1 LWVSDNEV
9 QTRWRKY
16 FLVYLL
22 ITYVL
27 KDKPK
32 NKDITVIPFKKW
44 ITEQHRRERLK
55 VAPHAKARGIQNG
68 IPRWLTGEL
77 LAIEGLDKSGHAGY
91 VSKYR

>member
-55 VAPHAKARGIQNG
+55 VAPTLKRGAFRTESSMANSS
-68 IPRWLTGEL
+68 PVSHR
-77 LAIEGLDKSGHAGY
+77 GLDKSGHAGY

>member
-16 FLVYLL
+16 LVYLL

-32 NKDITVIPFKKW
+32 NKDIAVIPFKKW

-55 VAPHAKARGIQNG
+55 SSSHAKARGIQNG
-68 IPRWLTGEL
+68 IPRWLTARL

>member
-1 LWVSDNEV
+1 MKCKRDGAIS
-9 QTRWRKY
+9 
-16 FLVYLL
+16 LVYL

-55 VAPHAKARGIQNG
+55 SSSTLKRGAF
-68 IPRWLTGEL
+68 RTES
-77 LAIEGLDKSGHAGY
+77 LDG
-91 VSKYR
+91 

>member
-1 LWVSDNEV
+1 MKCKRDGANTL
-9 QTRWRKY
+9 
-16 FLVYLL
+16 LVYLL

-32 NKDITVIPFKKW
+32 IKTLLLSLKKW

-68 IPRWLTGEL
+68 IPRWLTARL
-77 LAIEGLDKSGHAGY
+77 LAIED
-91 VSKYR
+91 

>member
-16 FLVYLL
+16 SFGLSFNYLR
-22 ITYVL
+22 

-55 VAPHAKARGIQNG
+55 VAPHAKA
-68 IPRWLTGEL
+68 
-77 LAIEGLDKSGHAGY
+77 GHSERNPSMANSSP
-91 VSKYR
+91 VSHG

>member
-1 LWVSDNEV
+1 MKCKRDGANTL
-9 QTRWRKY
+9 
-16 FLVYLL
+16 LVYLL

-55 VAPHAKARGIQNG
+55 SSS
-68 IPRWLTGEL
+68 PR
-77 LAIEGLDKSGHAGY
+77 
-91 VSKYR
+91 